1 MVRISQL
8 KQEHLFSLAVS
19 QCRSSKEVAANV
31 EITKSNPQRNAAT
44 WQSYGG
50 DSVAMTRWESEK
62 TEALLHRS
70 FQVETKYPE
79 VVGKKKKFREN
90 REKESSWGLIRL
102 ARGWFERVRLEVSDR
117 A

>member
-70 FQVETKYPE
+70 FQVETKYSE
-79 VVGKKKKFREN
+79 VVKKKEKKVQRKPRERKFLGINTVSERLIWTCAA
-90 REKESSWGLIRL
+90 WG
-102 ARGWFERVRLEVSDR
+102 
-117 A
+117 